1 MPRTTFLYHAEAV
14 GVSGHI
20 TLPVVDTV
28 PLQASIASPLGEG
41 SGKVCVENFK
51 HLDYLRIDRIE
62 SPVVSSYSEKDG
74 AYGTL
79 ASVAVEGLNN
89 LNVVTCERM
98 VNRLTSKH
106 KLISKEKDKM
116 RGTEAGSF
124 LLHGTHF
131 DGLRIAGHDIKI
143 ELAIGLFSELS
154 TWKDLNHAYEKDPK
168 IRKELDALSL
178 HPKEGGGKKLPLHN
192 GVFACT
198 LATVVDR
205 LPRGMERRD
214 HGIYVPHFGTIYLAE
229 YYISETTRRLR
240 MLHVDL
246 GCSVEGCNGYGD
258 TGGGGTPMPGS
269 S

>member
-20 TLPVVDTV
+20 SLPVVDTV
-28 PLQASIASPLGEG
+28 PLQASIASPLGAG
-41 SGKVCVENFK
+41 SGKVRVENFK
-51 HLDYLRIDRIE
+51 HLDYLRIDSIE
-62 SPVVSSYSEKDG
+62 SHVVSSYSEKDG

-79 ASVAVEGLNN
+79 ATVAIEGLNN
-89 LNVVTCERM
+89 LNVVTCDRM

-116 RGTEAGSF
+116 YGTEAGSF

-154 TWKDLNHAYEKDPK
+154 TWKALNDAYENNAE

-178 HPKEGGGKKLPLHN
+178 HPKKGDDKKLPLHN
-192 GVFACT
+192 GVFGCT
-198 LATVVDR
+198 LATISD